1 MQTVYETQAPKR
13 PTNLSVNSDLLKQ
26 ARAFNIN
33 LSATL
38 EESLV
43 ALIKTKQ
50 QQAWLAQN
58 QQAIAAYN
66 LQADEQGVF
75 GDTLRSF

>member
-1 MQTVYETQAPKR
+1 MQASHESKASKR
-13 PTNLSVNSDLLKQ
+13 ATNLSINSELLNQ
-26 ARAFNIN
+26 ARALNIK

-43 ALIKTKQ
+43 AIIKTKQ

-58 QQAIAAYN
+58 QQAIDAYN
-66 LQADEQGVF
+66 QQVDAQGIF
-75 GDTLRSF
+75 SDTLT